1 MLPPH
6 LRLPQII
13 PQDMCFI
20 KKLLRRKKSMEYKG
34 DLPTYRTENALDVLR
49 EYDIV
54 FLVDDSGSMAGP
66 RWAEACKA
74 LAGVAK
80 IASQYDP
87 DGIDIYFL
95 NSEAGGPQMQTAG
108 DVEKLFQ
115 QVQPWGP
122 TPTGRRLDMLLTD
135 YINRIDYAR
144 ETRGRYPKPVNF
156 IVITDGVPTDDPRE
170 VIIRAARRLD
180 ANNVL
185 LSQMGI
191 QFIQVGD
198 DSKAAKALRELDD
211 KLGAKHG
218 IRDMVDTTPYKG
230 KTLTEERIIKILL
243 GGINRRVDN
252 KGGAA
257 VMKP

>member
-1 MLPPH
+1 
-6 LRLPQII
+6 
-13 PQDMCFI
+13 MCFL
-20 KKLLRRKKSMEYKG
+20 KKLLRRKKAAEYNG
-34 DLPTYRTENALDVLR
+34 DLPTYRTENALEVLR

-66 RWAEACKA
+66 RWAEASKA
-74 LAGVAK
+74 LAGVAR

-95 NSEAGGPQMQTAG
+95 NSQAGGPHMQTPG
-108 DVEKLFQ
+108 DVQKLFQ
-115 QVQPWGP
+115 VVQPWGP

-135 YINRIDYAR
+135 YIDRVDHAR
-144 ETRGRYPKPVNF
+144 NKRERYPKPVNF

-180 ANNVL
+180 QGNVL
-185 LSQMGI
+185 LSQVGI

-211 KLGAKHG
+211 KLGSKHG
-218 IRDMVDTTPYKG
+218 IRDMVDTTPYRG

-252 KGGAA
+252 KGGAV
-257 VMKP
+257 VMK

>member
-1 MLPPH
+1 MNFLKRITSRKSSLPAN
-6 LRLPQII
+6 
-13 PQDMCFI
+13 
-20 KKLLRRKKSMEYKG
+20 G
-34 DLPTYRTENALDVLR
+34 DLPTYRTENALEVLR

-54 FLVDDSGSMAGP
+54 FLVDDSGSMAGS
-66 RWAEACKA
+66 RWNEASTA
-74 LAGVAK
+74 LAGVAG

-95 NSEAGGPQMQTAG
+95 NSQAGGPHMQTPG
-108 DVEKLFQ
+108 EVTKLFQ
-115 QVQPWGP
+115 DVQPWGP

-135 YINRIDYAR
+135 YINKIDYAR
-144 ETRGRYPKPVNF
+144 STGGVYPKPVNF

-185 LSQMGI
+185 LSQVGI

-198 DSKAAKALRELDD
+198 DSGASRALKEMDD
-211 KLGAKHG
+211 KLGPRHG
-218 IRDMVDTTPYKG
+218 IRDMVDTTPYKR
-230 KTLTEERIIKILL
+230 KRLTEERIVKILL

-252 KGGAA
+252 MGGAA
-257 VMKP
+257 VLHP

>member
-1 MLPPH
+1 MN
-6 LRLPQII
+6 
-13 PQDMCFI
+13 FI
-20 KKLLRRKKSMEYKG
+20 KKITRRKQSVEYNG
-34 DLPTYRTENALDVLR
+34 DLPTYRSENALDVLR

-66 RWAEACKA
+66 RWAEASKA
-74 LAGVAK
+74 LSGVAR

-95 NSEAGGPQMQTAG
+95 NSQAGGPNMHTAN
-108 DVEKLFQ
+108 DVSKLFQ
-115 QVQPWGP
+115 TVQPWGP

-135 YINRIDYAR
+135 YINKIDYAR
-144 ETRGRYPKPVNF
+144 ETSGAYPKPVNF

-180 ANNVL
+180 AGNVL
-185 LSQMGI
+185 LSQVGI

-198 DSKAAKALRELDD
+198 DSKAAKALKEMDD
-211 KLGAKHG
+211 RLGPKHG
-218 IRDMVDTTPYKG
+218 IRDMVDTTPYKR
-230 KTLTEERIIKILL
+230 KVLTEERIIKILL

-252 KGGAA
+252 QGGAV
-257 VMKP
+257 VMNP